1 MIGTIVIGV
10 VAVGAYLQSRGWV
23 RRRLR
28 FVDAVQ
34 NPVAPIVA
42 GTVAAVIAAPVVWLL
57 PWVGLGTALL
67 FGGGIGLGVLH
78 GARDIRRLPPV

>member
-1 MIGTIVIGV
+1 MLGMLTIGAVAIVSYFQ
-10 VAVGAYLQSRGWV
+10 ARGWV

-34 NPVAPIVA
+34 NPLAPIIA
-42 GTVAAVIAAPVVWLL
+42 GTVAAAIAGPVVWLL
-57 PWVGLGTALL
+57 PFVGLGTALL
-67 FGGGIGLGVLH
+67 FGGGVGLGVLH

>member
-1 MIGTIVIGV
+1 MLGMLAIGAVAIVSYFQ
-10 VAVGAYLQSRGWV
+10 ARGWV

-34 NPVAPIVA
+34 NPLAPIIA
-42 GTVAAVIAAPVVWLL
+42 GTVAAVIAGPVVWLL
-57 PWVGLGTALL
+57 PFVGTGTALL
-67 FGGGIGLGVLH
+67 FGGGVGLGVLH

>member
-1 MIGTIVIGV
+1 MLVTLVIGA
-10 VAVGAYLQSRGWV
+10 VAIAGYLQSRGWV

-34 NPVAPIVA
+34 HPLTPIIA
-42 GTVAAVIAAPVVWLL
+42 GTVAAVVAGPVVWLL

-67 FGGGIGLGVLH
+67 FGGGVGLGVLH
-78 GARDIRRLPPV
+78 GSRDIRRLPPV

>member
-1 MIGTIVIGV
+1 MIGTLIIGA
-10 VAVGAYLQSRGWV
+10 VAVVSYFQARGWV

-34 NPVAPIVA
+34 NPLAPIIA
-42 GTVAAVIAAPVVWLL
+42 GTVAAVIAGPVVWLL
-57 PWVGLGTALL
+57 PFVGLGTALL
-67 FGGGIGLGVLH
+67 FGGGVGLGVLH

>member
-1 MIGTIVIGV
+1 MIGAIV
-10 VAVGAYLQSRGWV
+10 VGAIAVFAYAQSRGWV

-42 GTVAAVIAAPVVWLL
+42 GTVAAAIAGPVVWLL

-67 FGGGIGLGVLH
+67 FGGGVGLGVLH

>member
-1 MIGTIVIGV
+1 MIGTLV
-10 VAVGAYLQSRGWV
+10 VGAIAVVSYFQSRGWV

-34 NPVAPIVA
+34 NPLAPILA
-42 GTVAAVIAAPVVWLL
+42 GTAAAIVAAPVVWLL

-67 FGGGIGLGVLH
+67 FGGGVGLGVLH
-78 GARDIRRLPPV
+78 GAKDIRRLPPV